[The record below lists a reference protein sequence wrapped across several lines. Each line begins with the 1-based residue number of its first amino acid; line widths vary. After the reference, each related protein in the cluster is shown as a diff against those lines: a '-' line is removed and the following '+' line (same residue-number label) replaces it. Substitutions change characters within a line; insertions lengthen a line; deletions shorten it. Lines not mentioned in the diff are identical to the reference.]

1 MNDKDAR
8 MIEAGGIK
16 TRVFDKGKGEPVV
29 LIHGGVMGERNA
41 AQSAEDWDLNFD
53 AIASRH
59 RAIAFDRL
67 GQGLTDNPTKDADYT
82 MKAVVEH
89 AAAVLVA
96 LGRGP
101 FHLVGHAEGGY
112 VALRLAVYEPD
123 LVASVTVMDSDTAAP
138 GVGRAEYVLATNPHE
153 RGSEG
158 AVRFN
163 FEARSVKTDHVT
175 PVFIKR
181 QIVALAS
188 DKIQQAVAKM
198 GTQGL
203 RAAQFGPKLL
213 ADRLEMLDKLT
224 LRPVQR
230 PLMVYWGYD
239 DPVAPV
245 DDMGLKLYDMLAKH
259 QFRSQMH
266 MVNKTGQFSFREQ
279 PDEFN
284 RVICEFV
291 EGVSHGD

>member
-1 MNDKDAR
+1 
-8 MIEAGGIK
+8 
-16 TRVFDKGKGEPVV
+16 
-29 LIHGGVMGERNA
+29 
-41 AQSAEDWDLNFD
+41 
-53 AIASRH
+53 
-59 RAIAFDRL
+59 
-67 GQGLTDNPTKDADYT
+67 
-82 MKAVVEH
+82 
-89 AAAVLVA
+89 
-96 LGRGP
+96 
-101 FHLVGHAEGGY
+101 
-112 VALRLAVYEPD
+112 
-123 LVASVTVMDSDTAAP
+123 
-138 GVGRAEYVLATNPHE
+138 
-153 RGSEG
+153 
-158 AVRFN
+158 VRFN

-175 PVFIKR
+175 PAFIKR
-181 QIVALAS
+181 QMTALGS
-188 DKIQQAVAKM
+188 EKISQAIAKM